1 MSVQLILFLFFIIG
15 CSTPIKNVSTANIPL
30 TVKKYGFLQNSYISC
45 TGSGKIDSKGPFSG
59 ELKFKYM
66 SQNDS
71 SFMQFKD
78 FLGRKALLMWLTPDE
93 VIAWNIIE
101 NKKYNYDQILEF
113 FPIFTFFNSNDMTQ
127 FLWGAQPI
135 LKNFAKNNS
144 VENNKDLSLEF
155 KTGYIDQNPLSLI
168 SATFRD
174 LDSNQYLKIEIE
186 KRIHHKTVLNIGELW
201 NLIQS

>member
-93 VIAWNIIE
+93 VIAWNILKIK
-101 NKKYNYDQILEF
+101 NIIMIKYWNF
-113 FPIFTFFNSNDMTQ
+113 F
-127 FLWGAQPI
+127 
-135 LKNFAKNNS
+135 
-144 VENNKDLSLEF
+144 LSLLF
-155 KTGYIDQNPLSLI
+155 
-168 SATFRD
+168 
-174 LDSNQYLKIEIE
+174 
-186 KRIHHKTVLNIGELW
+186 
-201 NLIQS
+201 LIQMT